1 VSLSQAIA
9 AFGRNYLMDVSS
21 MFNLTVDSRAKV
33 NRAEVLLAGERDP
46 VLVEV
51 HGYGFLRE
59 NTVTYLTFERL
70 AVSREWMGRVLD
82 GVLRERRIRLPDGV
96 ATRLMESFM

>member
-1 VSLSQAIA
+1 MILSQAMS
-9 AFGRNYLMDVSS
+9 AFGRNYLKDVSS

-33 NRAEVLLAGERDP
+33 IRAEVLLAGERDP